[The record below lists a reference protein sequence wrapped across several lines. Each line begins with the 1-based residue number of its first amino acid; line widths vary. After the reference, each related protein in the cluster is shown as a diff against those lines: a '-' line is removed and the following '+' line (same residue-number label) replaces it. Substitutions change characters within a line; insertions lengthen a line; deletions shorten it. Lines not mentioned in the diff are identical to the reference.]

1 MQRCARALSAKLQ
14 VKYVVACMDTDAL
27 LKVCEGMLSVSYKDH
42 NLSKKPHCGF
52 VKDIYVHVS
61 PLE

>member
-1 MQRCARALSAKLQ
+1 
-14 VKYVVACMDTDAL
+14 MDTDAL